1 MGPGFPDEIGA
12 LPRLL
17 FKLWQ
22 QEGRLMKIR
31 VLAALTTLAI
41 AVAAPAAP
49 QPPSPIPALS
59 PAELGTALKAGVPLI
74 VEFGGEYC
82 IPCVQMQPVLRDLQ
96 ALLGKR
102 ARVVNF
108 WIKSYPDVARQ
119 HRIMVMPTQVI
130 FDAKGQE
137 VFRHMGYFPRSEF
150 ETFLKA
156 KGLL

>member
-1 MGPGFPDEIGA
+1 M
-12 LPRLL
+12 
-17 FKLWQ
+17 
-22 QEGRLMKIR
+22 
-31 VLAALTTLAI
+31 VLVLVSGI

-49 QPPSPIPALS
+49 APASPIPALS
-59 PAELGTALKAGVPLI
+59 PAELGAVLKAGVPVI

-108 WIKSYPDVARQ
+108 WIKSYPEVARQ
-119 HRIMVMPTQVI
+119 HRIMAMPTQVI

-137 VFRHMGYFPRSEF
+137 VFRHMGFFPKPDF
-150 ETFLKA
+150 ERILKE
-156 KGLL
+156 KGIL